1 MFSQLVSQSS
11 GPSLFV
17 HDPPVVVSIDPSSG
31 PQQGGTSVIVTVRN
45 MVIRR
50 GEVYCR
56 FDSTTDLLGVI
67 AHVSPC
73 ESRALAHA
81 VCQSASV
88 R

>member
-1 MFSQLVSQSS
+1 M
-11 GPSLFV
+11 
-17 HDPPVVVSIDPSSG
+17 HDPPVVVGINPTSG

-45 MVIRR
+45 MVIRK

-56 FDSTTDLLGVI
+56 FDSTTDLLGVS

-73 ESRALAHA
+73 ESYALAHA
-81 VCQSASV
+81 VFRSASV